1 MASRGTQ
8 STNPPVA
15 TVKRSTFLTI
25 LIILIVLVIILTILV
40 VVVWNA
46 YQQTKKNL
54 DNTIA
59 ASCP

>member
-1 MASRGTQ
+1 MAYRSTQ
-8 STNPPVA
+8 PANPPVP
-15 TVKRSTFLTI
+15 TVKRSTFLII
-25 LIILIVLVIILTILV
+25 LIILIILLIITTILV
-40 VVVWNA
+40 IVVWNA